1 MASFFVLL
9 IARISFLMK
18 NIFLL
23 LFLVLL
29 SSCKAQNSSEV
40 SSLRYFAQTRGF
52 LVDIDVNNKEIVYN
66 NNDKIN
72 TISIDKTT
80 WNSLLKS
87 ISHLDFNELKNYTIP
102 EELLATDRAIKAE
115 LTFTTVNDKHL
126 IEFIHGNPPEE
137 LKEIIREL
145 FSAVSE

>member
-1 MASFFVLL
+1 
-9 IARISFLMK
+9 MK

-80 WNSLLKS
+80 WNYLLKS